1 MSLKAPLDI
10 TISTFVIL
18 SEAKNLIIYQV
29 QTRSFRRC
37 CINHFLHKNRH
48 CEAVTMAEAIQKI
61 GVSIKLAV
69 FLDRHA
75 RFASSR

>member
-1 MSLKAPLDI
+1 
-10 TISTFVIL
+10 
-18 SEAKNLIIYQV
+18 
-29 QTRSFRRC
+29 
-37 CINHFLHKNRH
+37 
-48 CEAVTMAEAIQKI
+48 MAEAIQKIGVSI